1 MENVQ
6 MEENEFVHSDD
17 SSSDTESEDEEN
29 SAIRYVQVQVLLK
42 KINLRLTFSFPVF
55 YSSFIQELNEEIGKC
70 ENWIPDDMKM
80 TLKAFMKAVEEGFKT
95 GFSAEDGETTLFL
108 DYSVNALADLMD
120 SIYIY
125 LREIKQGSLTSSLN
139 NIKRMFQ
146 AESLDHN
153 QIHLEVDFMEERIWE
168 EENTVMNLKRERSF
182 ITYHKHDNEQ
192 KKRRLD
198 HDIERKQ
205 QAIGG
210 MRKKLEKIQVS

>member
-29 SAIRYVQVQVLLK
+29 SAIRYVQVLFYTFK
-42 KINLRLTFSFPVF
+42 LRLTFSFFVF

-80 TLKAFMKAVEEGFKT
+80 TLKAFMKAVDEGFKT

-120 SIYIY
+120 SMYIY
-125 LREIKQGSLTSSLN
+125 LREIKKGSLTSSLN

-146 AESLDHN
+146 AESLDHH

>member
-1 MENVQ
+1 MENNR
-6 MEENEFVHSDD
+6 MENEFVHSDN

-29 SAIRYVQVQVLLK
+29 SAIRYVQLQVLLK
-42 KINLRLTFSFPVF
+42 KINLRLTFSFFVF

-80 TLKAFMKAVEEGFKT
+80 TLKAFMKAVDEGFKT

-120 SIYIY
+120 SMYNY
-125 LREIKQGSLTSSLN
+125 LREIKKGSLTSSLN
-139 NIKRMFQ
+139 NIKRMYQ
-146 AESLDHN
+146 AESLDHT

>member
-29 SAIRYVQVQVLLK
+29 SAIRYVQVLFYTFK
-42 KINLRLTFSFPVF
+42 LRLTFSFFVF

-80 TLKAFMKAVEEGFKT
+80 TLKAFMKAVEDGFKT

-120 SIYIY
+120 SMYIY
-125 LREIKQGSLTSSLN
+125 LREIKKGSLTSSLN

-146 AESLDHN
+146 AESLDHD

>member
-1 MENVQ
+1 
-6 MEENEFVHSDD
+6 
-17 SSSDTESEDEEN
+17 
-29 SAIRYVQVQVLLK
+29 
-42 KINLRLTFSFPVF
+42 
-55 YSSFIQELNEEIGKC
+55 LNEEIGKC

-120 SIYIY
+120 SMYNY
-125 LREIKQGSLTSSLN
+125 LREIKKGSLTSSLN
-139 NIKRMFQ
+139 NIKRMYQ
-146 AESLDHN
+146 AESLDHT

>member
-1 MENVQ
+1 
-6 MEENEFVHSDD
+6 
-17 SSSDTESEDEEN
+17 
-29 SAIRYVQVQVLLK
+29 
-42 KINLRLTFSFPVF
+42 
-55 YSSFIQELNEEIGKC
+55 
-70 ENWIPDDMKM
+70 
-80 TLKAFMKAVEEGFKT
+80 
-95 GFSAEDGETTLFL
+95 
-108 DYSVNALADLMD
+108 MD
-120 SIYIY
+120 SIYNY
-125 LREIKQGSLTSSLN
+125 LREIKKGSLTSSLN

-146 AESLDHN
+146 AESLDHH

-168 EENTVMNLKRERSF
+168 EENTVMNLKRARSF

>member
-1 MENVQ
+1 M
-6 MEENEFVHSDD
+6 ENEFVDSDD

-42 KINLRLTFSFPVF
+42 KKNLRLTFSFPVF

-80 TLKAFMKAVEEGFKT
+80 TLKAFMKAVDEGFKT

-125 LREIKQGSLTSSLN
+125 LREIKKGSLTSSLN

-153 QIHLEVDFMEERIWE
+153 QIHLEVNFMEERIWE